1 MARVGLPQGQCKSEC
16 DLCADPYMRKRPY
29 VLALRDAMDGRA
41 AAAAQRVHLAGRTVE
56 SWGNSADPQ
65 RSPLQLLDELFLA
78 LLALGA
84 TNEEIEPA
92 VALLA
97 RRIDRELVP
106 AIDDAAGSVTQ
117 AAAALARES
126 GAGIATA
133 LAAVEDG
140 VVDDLELAR
149 LRRELSE
156 IRTQA
161 SRIETAVERA
171 HQKGKTQPRQIRR
184 G

>member
-1 MARVGLPQGQCKSEC
+1 MARVRLPQGPCKSEC
-16 DLCADPYMRKRPY
+16 DLCADPYQRKRPY
-29 VLALRDAMDGRA
+29 VLALREALEGRA
-41 AAAAQRVHLAGRTVE
+41 LAAAQRIHLSGRLLE
-56 SWGNSADPQ
+56 AWGNAFDPQ
-65 RSPLQLLDELFLA
+65 RSPLQVLDELFLA

-97 RRIDRELVP
+97 RRIGRELVP
-106 AIDDAAGSVTQ
+106 AIDDAFCSVTQ

-126 GAGIATA
+126 GGGIATA

-161 SRIETAVERA
+161 SRIEAAVERA